1 MYCKKCGKEIDDDS
15 VFCSYCGVRQSAK
28 LFGES
33 QVNLNSSTETDIHP
47 VKSKNAD
54 DPKPESNS
62 QNVNISLSFKK
73 PTFRDQ
79 NKTEAE
85 TKVDKY
91 DKTYQKETEATVV
104 AVAVLVIQIITYLI
118 DPYQYADDPQ
128 IIVAIIALV
137 NLIWRIIVTIWIVQI
152 SRRQNRNTT
161 GWGIFAFILPNLALF
176 IIGLLRKIYIPSL
189 TVEQISD
196 QLSGQDEKGSN
207 SAIQKQQ
214 DNNPVE
220 STDKIG
226 GDNNEVKQPWIF
238 PVIIFTVAF
247 VIILSTVITIIDENS
262 ASDSKINWNNQGYN
276 SSGSW
281 YQTVDVIK
289 NIIEKT
295 YIESGFKYECEIDS
309 YGIIRI
315 TSESGAKI
323 TGDIY
328 NIQKVEM
335 NEYQTEDGN
344 YIYYVDLICK
354 NSEMCWTNFSQKANY
369 FRVISVHKA
378 EMTNLTSA
386 LRHLQELTGT
396 KSYR

>member
-15 VFCSYCGVRQSAK
+15 VFCSYCGARQSAK

-137 NLIWRIIVTIWIVQI
+137 NLLWRVIVTIWIVRI
-152 SRRQNRNTT
+152 SGRQNRDSA

-176 IIGLLRKIYIPSL
+176 IIGLLKKLY
-189 TVEQISD
+189 
-196 QLSGQDEKGSN
+196 
-207 SAIQKQQ
+207 KQSSTQ
-214 DNNPVE
+214 AKPETDDNPN
-220 STDKIG
+220 
-226 GDNNEVKQPWIF
+226 
-238 PVIIFTVAF
+238 
-247 VIILSTVITIIDENS
+247 IDETSN
-262 ASDSKINWNNQGYN
+262 G
-276 SSGSW
+276 
-281 YQTVDVIK
+281 V
-289 NIIEKT
+289 KT
-295 YIESGFKYECEIDS
+295 EEIDIS
-309 YGIIRI
+309 SKYTFEMEFLSQW
-315 TSESGAKI
+315 TSFWGK
-323 TGDIY
+323 G
-328 NIQKVEM
+328 
-335 NEYQTEDGN
+335 QTEFRVYFSDGN
-344 YIYYVDLICK
+344 IGKIYYVDKDSKFEKAYLKLK
-354 NSEMCWTNFSQKANY
+354 NYKYYYRSKEAAIKALHYALTTNE
-369 FRVISVHKA
+369 I
-378 EMTNLTSA
+378 
-386 LRHLQELTGT
+386 LRSDDYL
-396 KSYR
+396 YMA